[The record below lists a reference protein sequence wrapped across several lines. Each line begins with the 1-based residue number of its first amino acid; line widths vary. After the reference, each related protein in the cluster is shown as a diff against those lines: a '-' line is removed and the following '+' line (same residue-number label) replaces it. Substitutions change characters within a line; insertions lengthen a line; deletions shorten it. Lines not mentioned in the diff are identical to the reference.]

1 MSGKPKPMVWVLAHP
16 YLAAG
21 IFLLVEALLPVPLQP
36 TAWVAR
42 GAIRVYQMTLS
53 PILGTQCKFKPSCSH
68 YGLGCIRKY
77 GTLRGGLLTTWRLI
91 RCSPLTNGGEDP
103 VP

>member
-1 MSGKPKPMVWVLAHP
+1 MIWVMAHP
-16 YLAAG
+16 CAAMA
-21 IFLLVEALLPVPLQP
+21 IFLLAEALLPVYLQP
-36 TAWVAR
+36 TAWVLR

-53 PILGTQCKFKPSCSH
+53 PVLPTQCKFHPTCSH
-68 YGLGCIRKY
+68 YGLESIQKY
-77 GTLRGGLLTTWRLI
+77 GTLRGGLLTTWRII